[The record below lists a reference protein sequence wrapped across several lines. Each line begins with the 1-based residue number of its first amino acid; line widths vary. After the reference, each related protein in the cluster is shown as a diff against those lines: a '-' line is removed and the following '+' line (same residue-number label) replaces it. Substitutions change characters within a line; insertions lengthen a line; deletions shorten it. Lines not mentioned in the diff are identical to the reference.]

1 MSATVLARLLRA
13 PGDIARACR
22 DDDPEVRAIAATS
35 LASIALGAAAFGGV
49 LGSFRGGA
57 QIFYGA
63 AKVPLAVLATLALS
77 VPAFHALAAVLGRP
91 WPMRSIVALAL
102 ASAGRSSL
110 VLLAFAPALWLMLD
124 LGMGYH
130 TAAIVASCAYAVA
143 GFAALSLLVRGL
155 GDGKG
160 RITTAI
166 AFIGVFF
173 AVGGQTA
180 WILRPY
186 LVRPRATNIPFLR
199 EREGSFAEAVLTS
212 LTSAAIYSD
221 RPYRIDAPPAPASD
235 AWERNQRTRSREVL
249 EEDNEE
255 EGGQ

>member
-13 PGDIARACR
+13 PGEIARACR
-22 DDDPEVRAIAATS
+22 DDEPEVRSIAATS

-57 QIFYGA
+57 QILYGA

-77 VPAFHALAAVLGRP
+77 APAFHALAAVLGRP

-124 LGMGYH
+124 FGMGYH
-130 TAAIVASCAYAVA
+130 TAAIVASGAYAVA

-155 GDGKG
+155 GEGKG
-160 RITTAI
+160 RLTTAI

-186 LVRPRATNIPFLR
+186 LVRPRATSVPFLR
-199 EREGSFAEAVLTS
+199 DREGSFAEAVLTS
-212 LTSAAIYSD
+212 VTSAAMYSD
-221 RPYRIDAPPAPASD
+221 RPYRIDAPEQVDSLEDKRRRAP
-235 AWERNQRTRSREVL
+235 EVD
-249 EEDNEE
+249 EDFEE